1 MSVTDA
7 IVWFLPPLAGV
18 ALGLR
23 MRSSALAILLG
34 FVLVLAS
41 VVVWGYSWNYPNGAC
56 EPGEPCRLETVSS
69 KSSPLSCSSSDRF
82 SSSSRS
88 PAVCGTTSVPADGGG
103 KAARLVWAMAERATV
118 DGFELAPI
126 AGLGVRKSD

>member
-23 MRSSALAILLG
+23 MLSSALAILLG

-56 EPGEPCRLETVSS
+56 EPGEPCPTG
-69 KSSPLSCSSSDRF
+69 DRVIQVVTPVLF
-82 SSSSRS
+82 LLGSFLFLIALARS
-88 PAVCGTTSVPADGGG
+88 LWNDFRAGRWRGQSGQ
-103 KAARLVWAMAERATV
+103 ARL
-118 DGFELAPI
+118 GH
-126 AGLGVRKSD
+126 GRKSDSRRV